1 MEGWLSD
8 ATGPFRSQPRV
19 ERDLFGAAPESGGGV
34 HGRITAPLEP
44 LGEGAR
50 DPLDDDMRLRF
61 TDRLQAEAAPELGSD
76 AAADAAPPLAAR
88 PLSRGPTSP

>member
-34 HGRITAPLEP
+34 HGRVTAPLEP
-44 LGEGAR
+44 LGDGAR

-61 TDRLQAEAAPELGSD
+61 TDRLQAEAAPDASTD
-76 AAADAAPPLAAR
+76 AAAADAPRAR
-88 PLSRGPTSP
+88 TSP